1 MFFVV
6 CAIPAKSNVSR
17 SMWPSRSSDSR
28 SVCTANMVTELGV
41 GAAGGGVGTERMV
54 TMREKWS
61 SRRSGALD
69 CLLERQ
75 AVMSAVQSWWWW
87 LS

>member
-28 SVCTANMVTELGV
+28 SVCTANMVTKLGV
-41 GAAGGGVGTERMV
+41 GAAGGGADGHGEDGDDEGEVVVEDGLSSLLNHCKTEIAVGPT
-54 TMREKWS
+54 
-61 SRRSGALD
+61 A
-69 CLLERQ
+69 
-75 AVMSAVQSWWWW
+75 
-87 LS
+87 